1 MQISEMV
8 KLAHGNAREKGFWDE
23 PREVGTILA
32 LIHSEVSEALEA
44 HRHGDYDE
52 FAEELADI
60 LIRVADLAGGSGIDL
75 QQAVIDKMDYNSR
88 RERMHGKYY

>member
-32 LIHSEVSEALEA
+32 LIHWEVSEAFEA

-75 QQAVIDKMDYNSR
+75 EKAVIDKMAYNSR